1 MAARTDDLTDKALS
15 IFAFAAYHR
24 LLSGEHV
31 TSVIRSDGKGHE
43 ADPEGVAELEARE
56 LATTTASDITFTP
69 EGEAFVEAVVES
81 LRQTAGR

>member
-43 ADPEGVAELEARE
+43 ADPDGLAELESRE
-56 LATTTASDITFTP
+56 LATSTASEIVFTP
-69 EGEAFVEAVVES
+69 EGEAFAETVVAS
-81 LRQTAGR
+81 LRQTTGR